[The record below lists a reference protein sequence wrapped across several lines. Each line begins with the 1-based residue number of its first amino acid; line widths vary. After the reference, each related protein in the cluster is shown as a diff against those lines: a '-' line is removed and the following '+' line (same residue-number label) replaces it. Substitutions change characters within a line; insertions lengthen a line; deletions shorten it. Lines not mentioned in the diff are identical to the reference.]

1 MLGREPLIRLGG
13 RRRLPLI
20 RQSTATEC
28 GLAAVAMVAG
38 YFGASVDLVQ
48 LRRRFPVSA
57 QGATLAGITNVCR
70 ALSLSTRGVRCG
82 LSEISKLRTPCIL
95 HWRLDHF
102 VVLKAARRDHLLVH
116 DPSRGVV
123 KVSFAMAADA
133 FTGIALEVGRARG
146 FRRARRPAKLKLA
159 SLMSCGAEEYRQF
172 AAGLLL
178 ALVAETLLLV
188 SPLYLQVTIDQVL
201 VNGDRQLLN
210 TLLAGF
216 SLLLVFQV
224 GAGTMR
230 QLTFQ
235 YLSHV
240 TVFDTSA
247 RVLHQLLQRSLNWF
261 RSRDLG
267 DVQHRI
273 LAMRHV
279 QEFIVHAAPALVI
292 DVLFITLIT
301 ILMAVYDP
309 LITCLV
315 IAVTIAWCLWR
326 AAILPVNLR
335 LSQDIAAAEAT
346 VQTHFLETLRASQ
359 TVKMLAG
366 EAVRE
371 SEWRGLFA
379 DATNAR
385 LRAGNLRILDSALRQ
400 LLFNGL
406 RLAVIYWLAR
416 ASLDGRMSI
425 GMVSAFAAYLGMFV
439 TRGGGI
445 VDRIIEYRL
454 LDVPLSRLED
464 IVFSGAPSERQR
476 TRRSLPRERNMA
488 RDIAL
493 NNVAFRYSSE
503 ERIILRDCTCHIE
516 HGSFVA
522 IAGCSGSGKSTLLRL
537 IAGIE
542 TPEAGELRI
551 GGVRLPDMDVSI
563 FRQQTGTVFEDDCL
577 MKGSIAENIALFAD
591 DPDPEA
597 IRRAAVA
604 AGIAA
609 DIEAMPMNYLT
620 RIGDLGSSLS
630 KGQSQRVLLARAL
643 YRQPR
648 LLLLDEATSGLD
660 RDSERRVVDSLRRL
674 KITRIAVTHSDQ
686 MLQAAHQVLWL
697 NNGVLQNSRP
707 ELNV

>member
-1 MLGREPLIRLGG
+1 VVSGEPFIRLGG
-13 RRRLPLI
+13 RPRLPVI

-28 GLAAVAMVAG
+28 GLAAVAMIANYLGVR
-38 YFGASVDLVQ
+38 VDLVQ
-48 LRRRFPVSA
+48 LRRQFPVSTK
-57 QGATLAGITNVCR
+57 GATLTGITNVCR
-70 ALSLSTRGVRCG
+70 ALSLSTRAVRCG
-82 LSEISKLRTPCIL
+82 LSEIGHLRTPCIL
-95 HWRLDHF
+95 HWQFDHF

-123 KVSFAMAADA
+123 KVSLAIATEA

-146 FRRARRPAKLKLA
+146 FRRARRPSRLKLA
-159 SLMSCGAEEYRQF
+159 SLMSFETDDYRQF

-178 ALVAETLLLV
+178 ALVAETLLLA

-216 SLLLVFQV
+216 SLLLLFQT
-224 GAGTMR
+224 GASTMR

-279 QEFIVHAAPALVI
+279 QEFIVQAAPALVI
-292 DVLFITLIT
+292 DVLFIVLIT
-301 ILMAVYDP
+301 ALMAVYDS
-309 LITCLV
+309 LLTLLV
-315 IAVTIAWCLWR
+315 MAVAMIWCLWR
-326 AAILPVNLR
+326 VAILPANLR
-335 LSQDIAAAEAT
+335 LSQDIAVTEAT

-359 TVKMLAG
+359 TVKMLGG

-385 LRAGNLRILDSALRQ
+385 LRAGNLRIVDSALRQ

-416 ASLDGRMSI
+416 SSLDGRMSV

-439 TRGGGI
+439 TRAGAI
-445 VDRIIEYRL
+445 VDRINDYRL
-454 LDVPLSRLED
+454 LEVPLTRLED
-464 IVFSGAPSERQR
+464 IVFSGAGLVRQQQIP
-476 TRRSLPRERNMA
+476 SLPRDQA
-488 RDIAL
+488 TVQDIEL

-503 ERIILRDCTCHIE
+503 EPFILRDCTCRVAQ
-516 HGSFVA
+516 GSFVA

-542 TPEAGELRI
+542 KFEVGDLFV
-551 GGVRLPDMDVSI
+551 GGLRLPDLDI
-563 FRQQTGTVFEDDCL
+563 NDFRKHTGTVFEDDCL

-604 AGIAA
+604 AGIAR

-660 RDSERRVVDSLRRL
+660 RDSEKHVIDALSRLAVTRV
-674 KITRIAVTHSDQ
+674 AVTHSDQ
-686 MLQAAHQVLWL
+686 MLQAAHQVFWL
-697 NNGVLQNSRP
+697 NNGVLQTSRP